1 MAAHHLHCKA
11 LCRHI
16 FLSWK
21 CIYHPTKRLLR
32 CAHFDLKNRVKSGS
46 PEAYAFTYNN
56 FEDLAAKYGKTG
68 GFGQIKTV
76 LDSLRESAGG
86 VQNTLTLDGGDTWQ
100 GSGTSL
106 WTRGADMVEA
116 CNLLGVDVMVGHW
129 EFTYKEKEVLK
140 NVGFFKGDFLGQN
153 VRILEDALLGDKY
166 ISMTEKYDGRGL
178 YNEDD
183 ALPFKP

>member
-1 MAAHHLHCKA
+1 
-11 LCRHI
+11 
-16 FLSWK
+16 
-21 CIYHPTKRLLR
+21 
-32 CAHFDLKNRVKSGS
+32 
-46 PEAYAFTYNN
+46 
-56 FEDLAAKYGKTG
+56 
-68 GFGQIKTV
+68 
-76 LDSLRESAGG
+76 
-86 VQNTLTLDGGDTWQ
+86 LTLDGGDTWQ

-166 ISMTEKYDGRGL
+166 ISMTEKYDGRGNRFWHTVMRMSTKNSINTDHARCHL
-178 YNEDD
+178 NIHIHPIMRNYNHRIW
-183 ALPFKP
+183 LLIFTNISH